1 MSYTLATKTVEATT
15 LVELLRW
22 RALHHPE
29 RHAYTFLR
37 QGETVDSRLTY
48 GDLDREAR
56 TIASLLQQKGATAK
70 PVLLLHAPGTAYVGS
85 FFGCLYAGAI
95 AVPAYPPASARMM
108 PRIQAIVE
116 DTQATIVLTTS
127 NVLSDVQRYFAHVPD
142 LQYLEW
148 IATDTI
154 PAYISREWEEPVLT
168 ADSLAFLQYTSG
180 STSTPKGVMVTHSN
194 LLHNLEWL
202 VQYCEQRFENSSHMV
217 TWLPTY
223 HDMGLIGGILF
234 PMYGGYPSTMMSPFA
249 FLQRPY
255 RWLQAVSRT
264 RATISI
270 SPNFGYDLCIHKLTA
285 EQKATLDLSNWEVAA
300 LGSEPIRS
308 ETLDQFAE
316 TFSGCGFRRSAF
328 FPGYGLAEATL
339 LVASGGKNDLPLVL
353 ALDKAALEQ
362 GHVRAPSDAGTS
374 RNMVGYDH
382 FLQEQ
387 KVLIVHPETL
397 MPCTND
403 EVGEIWTSGPSRA
416 AGYWQKPEETDRT
429 FNAYTTT
436 GEGPFLRTGDLGFLH
451 DGALF
456 VTGRLKDLIVIRGRN
471 YYPQDI
477 ELTVENCHPA
487 IRKSC
492 CAVFSIDVDGREELI
507 VLAEIEARY
516 SPARE
521 ATEAPLANALNRKLL
536 NGQELIKTI
545 RREIAGEHDLQ
556 VYKVALLKTGAILK
570 TSSGKV
576 QRRACRAAFLN
587 GELSMWDEEKTCIT
601 E

>member
-22 RALHHPE
+22 RSLHHPE

-70 PVLLLHAPGTAYVGS
+70 PILLLHAPGTAYVSS

-116 DTQATIVLTTS
+116 DTQAAIVLTTS
-127 NVLSDVQRYFAHVPD
+127 NLLSDLQRYFTHVPD
-142 LQYLEW
+142 LQHLEW

-154 PAYISREWEEPVLT
+154 PASLAQEWEEPLLT

-202 VQYCEQRFENSSHMV
+202 VQYCEQRFENASHMV
-217 TWLPTY
+217 TWLPPY

-270 SPNFGYDLCIHKLTA
+270 SPNFGYDLCIRKLTA

-316 TFSGCGFRRSAF
+316 T
-328 FPGYGLAEATL
+328 LT
-339 LVASGGKNDLPLVL
+339 
-353 ALDKAALEQ
+353 
-362 GHVRAPSDAGTS
+362 
-374 RNMVGYDH
+374 
-382 FLQEQ
+382 
-387 KVLIVHPETL
+387 
-397 MPCTND
+397 PCADD

-416 AGYWQKPEETDRT
+416 AGYWQKAEETGRT
-429 FNAYTTT
+429 FNAYIATT